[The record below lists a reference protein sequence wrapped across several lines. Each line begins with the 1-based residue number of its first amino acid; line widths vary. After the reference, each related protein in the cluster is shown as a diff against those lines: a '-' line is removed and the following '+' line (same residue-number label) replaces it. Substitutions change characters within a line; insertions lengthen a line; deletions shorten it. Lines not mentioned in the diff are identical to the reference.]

1 MNKLLTMPV
10 LTHIILSERIQPQN
24 QNSSMVKRS
33 ALVLTSVR
41 ALVTGREQ
49 KAPLGDWEG
58 FFLLLWKG
66 VIWTC
71 SLCENLLSY
80 MLIICVSFYSIF
92 HVYMYM
98 KRYIYKKHVSCI
110 NIVTHKCFRY
120 IFICMHIYRLCI
132 PSIIPSCQ

>member
-33 ALVLTSVR
+33 GLVLTSVR

-58 FFLLLWKG
+58 FFFVALER
-66 VIWTC
+66 C
-71 SLCENLLSY
+71 Y
-80 MLIICVSFYSIF
+80 MNMFT
-92 HVYMYM
+92 M
-98 KRYIYKKHVSCI
+98 
-110 NIVTHKCFRY
+110 
-120 IFICMHIYRLCI
+120 
-132 PSIIPSCQ
+132 